1 MMTLARA
8 MQVKNQ
14 LVKRL
19 AETRNLIYGAN
30 SHPATETVDVDVR
43 ELYDLQQQMLDK
55 LIELKTAMAE
65 ANHGIRHE
73 IFEIGELNATID
85 FLLKV
90 PHKAGRQARWGGL
103 TPCEE
108 EYVAEIGGHE
118 IREKVRQL
126 RQRLDQLQQQVD
138 AYNAQT
144 KIEVD
149 VPSIML
155 H

>member
-14 LVKRL
+14 LAKRL
-19 AETRNLIYGAN
+19 AETRSLICGAN
-30 SHPATETVDVDVR
+30 SHPVTETVDVEVR
-43 ELYDLQQQMLDK
+43 ALFDLQQQMVEK

-65 ANHGIRHE
+65 ANSGIRRE
-73 IFEIGELNATID
+73 ILEIGELNATID

-90 PHKAGRQARWGGL
+90 PHKAGRQARWGGMA
-103 TPCEE
+103 PCEE
-108 EYVAEIGGHE
+108 EYVAEIGGPE
-118 IREKVRQL
+118 IREKVSQL
-126 RQRLDQLQQQVD
+126 RQRLDELQQQVD